1 MNRILENM
9 QPFALLV
16 LRAVLGL
23 ILAVHGWLKVDGGM
37 AEFKGF
43 LVSIGV
49 PGWMGY
55 VSAYAEL
62 VGGVLLIVGLLTRF
76 AAFTLFINMAVAV
89 KAIWKNG
96 LLGAQ
101 GYQFPLALA
110 AMAFALIFFGGG
122 PISLDS
128 AIFHAPRKGPG
139 KGPSK

>member
-1 MNRILENM
+1 MMRILENM

-23 ILAVHGWLKVDGGM
+23 VMAARGWLKVAGGM

-43 LVSIGV
+43 LVSIGI

-55 VSAYAEL
+55 ASAYAEFL
-62 VGGVLLIVGLLTRF
+62 GGILLIVGLLTRF
-76 AAFTLFINMAVAV
+76 AALTIFINMMVAV
-89 KAIWKNG
+89 LTVHWKNG

-101 GYQFPLALA
+101 GYQFPLALV

-122 PISLDS
+122 PISLDT
-128 AIFHAPRKGPG
+128 AIFHGPK

>member
-1 MNRILENM
+1 MKRVLENM

-23 ILAVHGWLKVDGGM
+23 VMATHGWLKVDGGM
-37 AEFKGF
+37 AEFKGL
-43 LVSIGV
+43 LVSVGI

-62 VGGVLLIVGLLTRF
+62 VGGILLIVGLLTRF
-76 AAFTLFINMAVAV
+76 AALAIFIDMMVAV
-89 KAIWKNG
+89 LKVTWKNG

-122 PISLDS
+122 PISLDT
-128 AIFHAPRKGPG
+128 AIFHGPK

>member
-1 MNRILENM
+1 MIRILENM

-23 ILAVHGWLKVDGGM
+23 VMAAHGWLKVDGGM

-43 LVSIGV
+43 LVSIGI

-55 VSAYAEL
+55 ISAYAEL
-62 VGGVLLIVGLLTRF
+62 VGGILLIAGLLTRF
-76 AAFTLFINMAVAV
+76 AALAIFIDMMVAV
-89 KAIWKNG
+89 VRVHWKNG

-122 PISLDS
+122 SISLDT
-128 AIFHAPRKGPG
+128 AIFHGPK

>member
-1 MNRILENM
+1 MTRILENM

-23 ILAVHGWLKVDGGM
+23 VMAAHGWLKVNGGM

-43 LVSIGV
+43 LATIGV

-62 VGGVLLIVGLLTRF
+62 VGGILLIIGLLTRF
-76 AAFTLFINMAVAV
+76 AAFALFINMLVAV

-110 AMAFALIFFGGG
+110 AMAFLLIFFGAG
-122 PISLDS
+122 PISLDT
-128 AIFHAPRKGPG
+128 AIFHAPRKGP
-139 KGPSK
+139 SK

>member
-1 MNRILENM
+1 MTRILENM

-23 ILAVHGWLKVDGGM
+23 VMVAHGWLKVDGGM

-43 LVSIGV
+43 LATIGV

-62 VGGVLLIVGLLTRF
+62 VGGILLIIGLLTRF
-76 AAFTLFINMAVAV
+76 AAFTVFINMLVAV
-89 KAIWKNG
+89 VKVHWKNG
-96 LLGAQ
+96 LLGAA

-110 AMAFALIFFGGG
+110 AMAFAIIFFGGG
-122 PISLDS
+122 SISLDT
-128 AIFHAPRKGPG
+128 AIFRGPKKGTG
-139 KGPSK
+139 K

>member
-1 MNRILENM
+1 MSRFLENM

-23 ILAVHGWLKVDGGM
+23 VMAVHGWLKVNGGM

-43 LVSIGV
+43 LATMGV

-62 VGGVLLIVGLLTRF
+62 VGGILLIVGLLTRF
-76 AAFTLFINMAVAV
+76 AAFALFINMLVAV

-96 LLGAQ
+96 FLGAQ

-110 AMAFALIFFGGG
+110 AMAFLLIFFGAG
-122 PISLDS
+122 PISLDT
-128 AIFHAPRKGPG
+128 AIFHSPRT
-139 KGPSK
+139 GPSK

>member
-1 MNRILENM
+1 MMRILENM

-23 ILAVHGWLKVDGGM
+23 VMTAHGWLRVNGGM
-37 AEFKGF
+37 AEYKGF
-43 LVSIGV
+43 LVSVGI

-55 VSAYAEL
+55 LSAYAEL
-62 VGGVLLIVGLLTRF
+62 AGGILLIIGLLTRL
-76 AAFTLFINMAVAV
+76 AALAVFIDMMIAV
-89 KAIWKNG
+89 KVTWKTG

-122 PISLDS
+122 PISLDT
-128 AIFHAPRKGPG
+128 AIFHAPRKGP
-139 KGPSK
+139 SK